1 MAACAL
7 EPAGSGAGMC
17 VYMYRRIWLL
27 QLRPIQE
34 PVVQTTVKPLG
45 LAFPSWLPVHYTGF
59 STDTAGCTQCLIQL
73 KSLRGKKIKQKKT
86 WSLMCICNEHLCTST
101 HTQSHVLCFPPEQK
115 GPFVWGDCSSD
126 KLPSFFY
133 AAHLFSHS
141 KAGFKVLHFMK
152 ATLKRD
158 QGQRCVCVC
167 EERCVEKKNRKAK
180 NQGMLGFVCTAKKC
194 AESREMGQS
203 LRGFLYGWG
212 KSYCDQGEQCV
223 KQMGYVFVTHHL
235 TVL

>member
-1 MAACAL
+1 
-7 EPAGSGAGMC
+7 
-17 VYMYRRIWLL
+17 
-27 QLRPIQE
+27 
-34 PVVQTTVKPLG
+34 
-45 LAFPSWLPVHYTGF
+45 
-59 STDTAGCTQCLIQL
+59 
-73 KSLRGKKIKQKKT
+73 
-86 WSLMCICNEHLCTST
+86 MCICNEHLCTST
-101 HTQSHVLCFPPEQK
+101 HTQSHVLCSPPEQK

-180 NQGMLGFVCTAKKC
+180 NQGMLGFVCTAKNVLK
-194 AESREMGQS
+194 AGK
-203 LRGFLYGWG
+203 WG
-212 KSYCDQGEQCV
+212 RVWG
-223 KQMGYVFVTHHL
+223 VFCMDGGSPIVTKGSSVWNRWVMCLLHII
-235 TVL
+235 